1 MTHQYCKILITDV
14 YIERFF
20 ELKEAVSKFTI
31 EVNEP
36 QTRDVYTNKLVY
48 TSLHKHIR
56 SHSMN
61 KSIVKFVI
69 QTGIGLPVL
78 IRACQQI

>member
-31 EVNEP
+31 EVMN
-36 QTRDVYTNKLVY
+36 
-48 TSLHKHIR
+48 HKHIR

-61 KSIVKFVI
+61 KSIIKFVI
-69 QTGIGLPVL
+69 QTGIGLPVP

>member
-1 MTHQYCKILITDV
+1 MRISSIWWKHGAEDQNQGLMTHQYCKILITDV

-36 QTRDVYTNKLVY
+36 QT
-48 TSLHKHIR
+48 H
-56 SHSMN
+56 
-61 KSIVKFVI
+61 
-69 QTGIGLPVL
+69 
-78 IRACQQI
+78 

>member
-31 EVNEP
+31 EENEP
-36 QTRDVYTNKLVY
+36 QT
-48 TSLHKHIR
+48 H
-56 SHSMN
+56 
-61 KSIVKFVI
+61 
-69 QTGIGLPVL
+69 
-78 IRACQQI
+78 

>member
-1 MTHQYCKILITDV
+1 MKTRDRGIQNQGLMTHQYCKILITDV

-36 QTRDVYTNKLVY
+36 QT
-48 TSLHKHIR
+48 H
-56 SHSMN
+56 
-61 KSIVKFVI
+61 
-69 QTGIGLPVL
+69 
-78 IRACQQI
+78 